1 VNQVSIIAPQPRQ
14 QFKYIKPTGLVATT
28 PTNCTAVLANNA
40 AEDEL
45 VYDIDAAAGAGNCIL
60 EFDFIIPDDFKMFA
74 NQGDDVSIRATQDL
88 GASND
93 STLTINVIDSAGVES
108 DDDSV
113 VTQDLTNVF
122 ATYDCAIDAGTFV
135 AGDHIVIQIT
145 TTNPDNDDDCMI
157 TIPKVKYIPQ

>member
-1 VNQVSIIAPQPRQ
+1 MSIIAPQPIDDYK
-14 QFKYIKPTGLVATT
+14 FIKPTGLYATT
-28 PTNCTAVLANNA
+28 LTNCTAVVANNA

-45 VYDIDAAAGAGNCIL
+45 VIDIDATGIGNCIV
-60 EFDFIIPDDFKMFA
+60 EFDFVIPADFKAFA
-74 NQGDDVSIRATQDL
+74 NQGDDISIRATQNL

-93 STLTINVIDSAGVES
+93 STITIDVIDSLGVDS

-113 VTQDLTNVF
+113 AAQDLTNVF

-135 AGDHIVIQIT
+135 VGDHFIVRIT

-157 TIPKVKYIPQ
+157 TVPKVKYIPQ

>member
-1 VNQVSIIAPQPRQ
+1 MSIIAPSPRQ
-14 QFKYIKPTGLVATT
+14 AYKFIQPTGLFATT
-28 PTNCTAVLANNA
+28 LTACTAVVANNA

-45 VYDIDAAAGAGNCIL
+45 VIDIDATGAGNCII
-60 EFDFIIPDDFKMFA
+60 EFDFIIPDDFKAFA

-93 STLTINVIDSAGVES
+93 STLTINVIDSNGVES

-157 TIPKVKYIPQ
+157 TLPKVKYIPQ